1 MAGGSSGQGGRGP
14 SRGEAGPARP
24 GLGRRLLRVRMPA
37 WLAVPLVVAV
47 AAVAVAVFV
56 SRSVSLGRAVDGARD
71 VQASLTICNETVDRR
86 QINPRQAE
94 LDFENGLRELG
105 AKEANV
111 RVERIDCGEQ
121 AP

>member
-1 MAGGSSGQGGRGP
+1 
-14 SRGEAGPARP
+14 
-24 GLGRRLLRVRMPA
+24 MPA
-37 WLAVPLVVAV
+37 WLAVLLVVAV

>member
-1 MAGGSSGQGGRGP
+1 MANGSIGQGGRGP
-14 SRGEAGPARP
+14 TRGEAGPARP
-24 GLGRRLLRVRMPA
+24 GLGRRLLRIRVPA
-37 WLAVPLVVAV
+37 WLAVLLVVGVAV
-47 AAVAVAVFV
+47 AAAALFV

-86 QINPRQAE
+86 DINPRQAE

-105 AKEANV
+105 AKEAKV
-111 RVERIDCGEQ
+111 RVDRIDCGED